1 MLTAITDTACKYLE
15 RWIGTCAE
23 LHQRTLIAILKEA
36 SPAQL
41 PRH

>member
-1 MLTAITDTACKYLE
+1 MLTAVTDTEYKYLE
-15 RWIGTCAE
+15 RWIGTSAE
-23 LHQRTLIAILKEA
+23 LHQRTLMAILKEA